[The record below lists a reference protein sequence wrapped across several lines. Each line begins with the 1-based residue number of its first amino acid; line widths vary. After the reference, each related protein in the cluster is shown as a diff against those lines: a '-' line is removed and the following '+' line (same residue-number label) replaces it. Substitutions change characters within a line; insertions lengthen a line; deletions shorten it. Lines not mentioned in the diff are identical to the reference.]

1 MNIVQTLFSWSVQLV
16 IEEKTWSVTYGMD
29 ITLR

>member
-16 IEEKTWSVTYGMD
+16 IEEKTWSVTYSMG
-29 ITLR
+29 LKPR